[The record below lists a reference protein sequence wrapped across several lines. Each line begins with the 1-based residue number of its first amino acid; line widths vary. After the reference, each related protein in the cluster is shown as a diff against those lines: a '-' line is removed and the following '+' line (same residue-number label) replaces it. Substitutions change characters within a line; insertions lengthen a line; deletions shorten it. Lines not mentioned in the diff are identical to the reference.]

1 MVYICY
7 LITNGKR
14 TYVGISN
21 NFGRRLRQHN
31 GEISGGARSTSRRA
45 IEGQPWRFAACVR
58 NIAEKNDALSYEKCV
73 HLASKPGYGCAN
85 KKEWRGK
92 VCGVENRKKIMQDIL
107 IKYKQGQY
115 INKTTGQVRDASEW
129 EFTLEDPLAGRLTSA
144 DDSDI
149 PCSPD
154 PLISSQPQASLSDAD
169 GQFECP
175 AAIAFPLSAQLGQQ
189 AACID
194 FSPLP
199 SPPPSFYFASQPS
212 SPFLPSLASLLQGT
226 PGE

>member
-45 IEGQPWRFAACVR
+45 IEGQPWRFAACVK
-58 NIAEKNDALSYEKCV
+58 NIAEKTDALSYEKCV
-73 HLASKPGYGCAN
+73 HLTSKPGR
-85 KKEWRGK
+85 KEWRGK

-129 EFTLEDPLAGRLTSA
+129 EFTLEDPLAGRLASDS
-144 DDSDI
+144 DDLDI

-154 PLISSQPQASLSDAD
+154 PLVSSQPQASLSDAD

-175 AAIAFPLSAQLGQQ
+175 GAMAFPLSGQQ
-189 AACID
+189 EVCTSQL
-194 FSPLP
+194 FPFPLP
-199 SPPPSFYFASQPS
+199 QCPASS
-212 SPFLPSLASLLQGT
+212 SFLPSSAHTLQN
-226 PGE
+226 